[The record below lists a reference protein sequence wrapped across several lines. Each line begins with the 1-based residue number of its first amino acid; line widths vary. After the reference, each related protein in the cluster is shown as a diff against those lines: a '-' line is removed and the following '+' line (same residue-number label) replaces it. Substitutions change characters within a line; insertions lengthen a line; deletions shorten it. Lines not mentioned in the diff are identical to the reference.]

1 VDRENRVIGL
11 APLFRKYPCF
21 VNALMQNI
29 AGGNTMVFNESAR
42 VLLNEAGPNLDLNS
56 HD

>member
-1 VDRENRVIGL
+1 
-11 APLFRKYPCF
+11 
-21 VNALMQNI
+21 MQNI